1 MHPLENS
8 IGIRPIRPDDVE
20 RLQAFHRTLSP
31 VVIHLRFHG
40 MLRELP
46 SNLARSFCTVDGR
59 DRVAFV
65 AVASVPEQIVGVGRY
80 DRVDPTTA
88 EIAFVV
94 TDAYHHMG
102 IGTRLLERL
111 IHSARRHD
119 IGQLLA
125 WVLPGNN
132 EMRKLLL
139 KTDLPLVVERGMD
152 ADAMFLQIGG
162 RV

>member
-1 MHPLENS
+1 MHPLEDHV
-8 IGIRPIRPDDVE
+8 GIRPIRPDDEE
-20 RLQAFHRTLSP
+20 RLQACHRTLSP

-65 AVASVPEQIVGVGRY
+65 AVACVPEQIVGVGRY

-111 IHSARRHD
+111 IHTARQYG

-139 KTDLPLVVERGMD
+139 KTDLLLVVERAMD

-162 RV
+162 SV